1 MGVRPADRRRV
12 IASGAGREQG
22 MKKKSGKQEEAKE
35 NRPVQLPVPRFWLL
49 VLVPTAIALSYFLFV
64 AATQYTA
71 ESQFLIRQSGSPSTE
86 GTPVS
91 KLLTGGGQSGSQ
103 QDARLVRDYIRSPDL
118 YRRLDREIQLRV
130 HYGQKNWDPFARM
143 DVSDPQEKQVDFLR
157 RKIGVEIDPETAV
170 VTLSTRAFSPEFAER
185 FNRAILEASEEFIN
199 QISRSLAEAQ
209 VSFVKAQ
216 VAEAEA
222 TLTVA
227 RNETV
232 AFQSKYEIID
242 PETESASL
250 SGRISGLETRLSE
263 KETELKTLQG
273 ILQQNSPQL
282 ARLRRE
288 VEALRAQI
296 EEETRSL
303 VGGEDRTISQIM
315 SEYQSLRI
323 EQEFA
328 RNAYS
333 SALASLEAAQRDAA
347 RQMKYLIPISSTG
360 EPQESSHPNPLRGTL
375 TVFLV
380 ATLLFF
386 VARLVVATINDHTT

>member
-1 MGVRPADRRRV
+1 
-12 IASGAGREQG
+12 